1 MKRLAIIGSGDLGQ
15 QIAYHSKYSSQY
27 EVVGF
32 FDDFIPLDTKIM
44 GIPII
49 GRLFEVFNLFNKGL
63 FDYLMIGIGYK
74 HMKKRAEYFDL
85 FSKSIP
91 FATIIHGSS
100 YVDKSSQVG
109 QGSMIYP
116 GCILDMNVEIGENV
130 LLNTGCIIA
139 HDTIVGK
146 HSFLSPGV
154 SCAGF
159 VEVGENVNLGIG
171 TIVIDNIKI
180 SNNCKTGAG
189 SVVVDDLC
197 KEGLYFGLPAR
208 FIKQL

>member
-15 QIAYHSKYSSQY
+15 QIAYHSQSSSHY

-32 FDDFIPLDTKIM
+32 FDDFIPLDTNIN

-49 GRLFEVFNLFNKGL
+49 GRLNEVFDLFSQGL
-63 FDYLMIGIGYK
+63 FDQLMLGIGYK
-74 HMKKRAEYFDL
+74 HMKRRAEYFDL

-91 FATIIHGSS
+91 FATIIHDSS

-109 QGSMIYP
+109 EGSIIYP
-116 GCILDMNVEIGENV
+116 GCILDLNVKIGENV
-130 LLNTGCIIA
+130 LLNAGCIIA

-159 VEVGENVNLGIG
+159 VEVGESVNLGIG

-189 SVVVDDLC
+189 SVVVDNLC
-197 KEGLYFGLPAR
+197 KSGLYFGVPAR